1 MLGKL
6 DDQMDSKNYDLS
18 TRLPP
23 AMAGEPVKS
32 ISKEDYVNPPPPLP
46 SDALSSNQTIGAR
59 PLLTRSMP
67 RLPLSSVVNDLVN
80 QWSSAFVDLASEG
93 DTSAMCLVAQ
103 MYLHHRGYGLIKPNR
118 SQGVQWILK
127 AVDLNDLEA
136 REAAR
141 RLCPQE
147 LKEHLKKKGIDNQQL
162 LDEEAAGNHN
172 YK

>member
-6 DDQMDSKNYDLS
+6 DDQMDSKNYEFSAL
-18 TRLPP
+18 LPP
-23 AMAGEPVKS
+23 AMAGEPIRS
-32 ISKEDYVNPPPPLP
+32 MTKEEYKFPPPALP
-46 SDALSSNQTIGAR
+46 SDALTSNQTIGAR
-59 PLLTRSMP
+59 PILTSSMK
-67 RLPLSSVVNDLVN
+67 RLPLSTVVGELVN
-80 QWSSAFVDLASEG
+80 QWSQAFVDLAGEG

-118 SQGVQWILK
+118 SEGVKWILR
-127 AVDLNDLEA
+127 AVDLQDLEA

-147 LKEHLKKKGIDNQQL
+147 LKEHLNKKGIDNQKML
-162 LDEEAAGNHN
+162 AEEAAGNHN